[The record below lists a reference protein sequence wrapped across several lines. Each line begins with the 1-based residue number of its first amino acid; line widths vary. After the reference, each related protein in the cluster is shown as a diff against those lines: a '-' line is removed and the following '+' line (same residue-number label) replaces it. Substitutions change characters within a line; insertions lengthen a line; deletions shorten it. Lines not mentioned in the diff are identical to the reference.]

1 LASPPSFCC
10 DEFADLKNRRIPF
23 YKAHE
28 ATEAIKPLLGDLYHR
43 ESRSFLASLWTT
55 FTQCKYVEADPAE
68 PGALKWA
75 EKK

>member
-1 LASPPSFCC
+1 M
-10 DEFADLKNRRIPF
+10 
-23 YKAHE
+23 
-28 ATEAIKPLLGDLYHR
+28 LGDLYHR
-43 ESRSFLASLWTT
+43 ESRSFLVSLWTT